1 MSLPDGHPLIEV
13 ENLSYRYRRGGHAA
27 LQRLSFAVER
37 GRVVGLVGPN
47 GSGKTTLYRL
57 ILGFVRPREGRV
69 AVGGTD
75 PAAYRRTRGIG
86 YLPEQVSLPG
96 NVRVRELALLIARLA
111 GLRGREVR
119 RAIDCYMDRLALGG
133 WADAVVGTLSHGYR
147 QRVGLLAALLGDPE
161 LLLLDEPANGL
172 DPASVGILRSVIR
185 GLKRRG
191 RTVVVSSHNLLELE
205 RLCDELLIL
214 GHGRLLGRSSR
225 DELAERSAIWVVLL
239 GTGRAGVC
247 ARAETLCPEFGGILL
262 AADEAAFG
270 DARSARAFA
279 TRVEAAGGSVESIE
293 RRPFD
298 LEYLFHSLV
307 QNDAPGDKADDD

>member
-1 MSLPDGHPLIEV
+1 MSLADGRPLIEV
-13 ENLSYRYRRGGHAA
+13 EDVSYRYRRCGQAA
-27 LQRLSFAVER
+27 LRRLSFAIER
-37 GRVVGLVGPN
+37 GMVVGLVGPN

-57 ILGFVRPREGRV
+57 VLGFMRPQEGRV

-75 PAAYRRTRGIG
+75 PAAYRRSRGIG
-86 YLPEQVSLPG
+86 YLPEQVRLPG
-96 NVRVRELALLIARLA
+96 NVRVRELALLIARLG
-111 GLRGREVR
+111 GLRGPVVQE
-119 RAIDCYMDRLALGG
+119 AIDRYVGRLALGG

-205 RLCDELLIL
+205 RICDEMLIL

-239 GTGRAGVC
+239 GTGRAGAW
-247 ARAETLCPEFGGILL
+247 ARAEALCPELGGIVL
-262 AADEAAFG
+262 AADEAAFS

-307 QNDAPGDKADDD
+307 HNDTEGCGGR